1 MQRIIA
7 IITSVIISLLSI
19 MTVYAYDGEETVYY
33 CCNPTQKLV
42 ALTFDDGP
50 HKYRTD
56 EILDLLEKEDIK
68 ATFFVVG
75 MMAKEYPDVIK
86 RTLSLGHEIGNHT
99 YNHSKLRTLGTEK
112 LKDELVKTEEIL
124 YEICEYRPKLF
135 RPPEGWCS
143 QSIAQAAH
151 ELDYDVILWNI
162 DTLDWAHNDSQK
174 ICKCITDTISPGS
187 IILFHDYVSG
197 DASTLDALK
206 QIIPEL
212 KSEGYRFVT
221 VSQLISSQKE
231 MV

>member
-1 MQRIIA
+1 MRKITVVLTLTVAMITA
-7 IITSVIISLLSI
+7 ITLS
-19 MTVYAYDGEETVYY
+19 AYEGAETVYY
-33 CCNPTQKLV
+33 RSNTEEKLV

-56 EILDLLEKEDIK
+56 EILDLLEKEEIK

-75 MMAKEYPDVIK
+75 IMAKEYPEVIK
-86 RTLSLGHEIGNHT
+86 RTLALGHEIGNHT
-99 YNHSKLRTLGTEK
+99 YNHSKLKSLTTEK
-112 LKDELVKTEEIL
+112 LKDELVKTEEVL

-143 QSIAQAAH
+143 QSIASAAH

-162 DTLDWAHNDSQK
+162 DTLDWAHNDTNK
-174 ICKCITDTISPGS
+174 ICKCISDGISPGS

-197 DASTLDALK
+197 NASTLDALK
-206 QIIPEL
+206 IIIPKL

-221 VSQLISSQKE
+221 VSELISNQRE